1 MNQDRTFR
9 RERYSEGMIV
19 GSLGSIA
26 CLTISGASEWTKV
39 KIEI

>member
-1 MNQDRTFR
+1 M
-9 RERYSEGMIV
+9 

-39 KIEI
+39 KIEIEDGEWTFECGF

>member
-9 RERYSEGMIV
+9 RKRYSEGMIV
-19 GSLGSIA
+19 VSLGIIA

-39 KIEI
+39 KIEV

>member
-9 RERYSEGMIV
+9 RERYSEGMMV
-19 GSLGSIA
+19 VSLGIIA

-39 KIEI
+39 KTEI